1 MKKEDQSLL
10 IKAGVIGLG
19 YFVILK
25 PILNKLGITKSAAD
39 RVIETV
45 TNKPNTE
52 NPFSPVFH
60 QKAPAG
66 ALLLTT
72 ATALNYATRI
82 HKAMGYFY
90 DDEAEVNAVFRSLK
104 SQSQV
109 SMLADKFQQ
118 KYGED
123 LLEYLKRGANQF
135 NFASGLS
142 DTELQNIINIV
153 QSLPK
158 YK

>member
-10 IKAGVIGLG
+10 LKAGLIGLG
-19 YFVILK
+19 YFVIAK
-25 PILNKLGITKSAAD
+25 PILNFLGITKSAAD
-39 RVIETV
+39 KVIETV
-45 TNKPNTE
+45 TNKPNTD
-52 NPFSPVFH
+52 NPFSPVFY

-72 ATALNYATRI
+72 ASANSFAQRI
-82 HKAMGYFY
+82 YDAMGWVY
-90 DDEAEVNAVFRSLK
+90 DDESAVYSVFKSLK

-109 SMLADKFQQ
+109 SFLSEKFQQ

-123 LLEYLKRGANQF
+123 LLEFLKRGKNQF
-135 NFASGLS
+135 NAASGLS
-142 DTELQNIINIV
+142 DTELQNIITIV